1 MLPLLDGELLAHG
14 LAHRLRVTTS
24 DLRFRMGAV
33 VTDLRFD
40 KEFTVIIALG
50 NEDSVAPMNAPV
62 FADESVLTLVAR
74 LA

>member
-1 MLPLLDGELLAHG
+1 
-14 LAHRLRVTTS
+14 
-24 DLRFRMGAV
+24 MGAV